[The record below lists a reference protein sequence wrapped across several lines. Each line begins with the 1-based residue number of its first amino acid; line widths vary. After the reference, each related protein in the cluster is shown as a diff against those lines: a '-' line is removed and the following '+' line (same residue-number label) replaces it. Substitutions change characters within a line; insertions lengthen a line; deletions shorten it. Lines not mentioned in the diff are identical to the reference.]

1 MRKLFAAV
9 TAAAFV
15 VALGAPAFAK
25 DMTVKGEL
33 VDQTCYMKDHAKIG
47 DAHKDCGV
55 TCAKKGAPMAIL
67 TDDGKLYQIT
77 GDLAKDNN
85 AKLVPH
91 VSHTVEVTGDVSE
104 KDGKMT
110 IEGKDLKMAKKTM

>member
-1 MRKLFAAV
+1 MRKLFAAA

-25 DMTVKGEL
+25 ETTIKGEV
-33 VDQTCYMKDHAKIG
+33 VDQTCYMKDHAKSG
-47 DAHKDCGV
+47 DAHKECAA

-77 GDLAKDNN
+77 GGLAADNN
-85 AKLVPH
+85 AKLVAH
-91 VSHTVEVTGDVSE
+91 VSHTVEVTATS
-104 KDGKMT
+104 
-110 IEGKDLKMAKKTM
+110 ARKTAR